1 MLVFLR
7 GLLKA
12 EVMLRMMLDD
22 DIFKVHKVFVMTQ
35 AIFMKLTGKGQKR
48 VIRRINAYHFVPFKG
63 HK

>member
-12 EVMLRMMLDD
+12 EVMLRMMLDG
-22 DIFKVHKVFVMTQ
+22 DIFKVHKIVMTQ
-35 AIFMKLTGKGQKR
+35 AFLINVIGKEQKR
-48 VIRRINAYHFVPFKG
+48 VIRRINAYHFVPYKG